1 MKTKKKYYYD
11 STFFKKLFEER
22 KIVRTDLVHVL
33 GIKNFSDINGWL
45 DGKPIKIDHIIR
57 ICNYYDVSLDS
68 FYPDANNIKE
78 VDVGGNQE
86 EISPSFYM
94 TDDGNDSQTI
104 DHLKSRLEAMARE
117 TAAQIMSKESEVS
130 LLREQIA
137 QMKITMDEM
146 RENKKIQ
153 RELIDHL
160 KENQKED
167 YKKSGIYLSEDSPEN
182 NTY

>member
-1 MKTKKKYYYD
+1 
-11 STFFKKLFEER
+11 
-22 KIVRTDLVHVL
+22 
-33 GIKNFSDINGWL
+33 
-45 DGKPIKIDHIIR
+45 
-57 ICNYYDVSLDS
+57 
-68 FYPDANNIKE
+68 
-78 VDVGGNQE
+78 
-86 EISPSFYM
+86 M

-117 TAAQIMSKESEVS
+117 TATQILSKESEVS

-160 KENQKED
+160 KENQKD
-167 YKKSGIYLSEDSPEN
+167 DFKKSGIYLSEDSPEN
-182 NTY
+182 HTY